1 MARFP
6 NHQRRASS
14 DKGGGG
20 PGPRYWLHN
29 LNYNHEVVPH
39 MLGVSP
45 DLIVFLLS
53 TSCKQQHVLFGV
65 FYWLTLFW
73 DGVFGSFITNTVILC
88 INLAQS
94 SPWKKS
100 TPPPVVANVR
110 YGQQLLL
117 TYRDP
122 HHSTI
127 KIALLTTIW
136 NSCLAQ
142 RRWWNQD
149 MAMRDNA
156 ALQNVTDIHLLE
168 YPIPPRP
175 RPSSSSHK
183 PTPGD
188 ISQTEQA
195 IIDPLVSKGPEK
207 F

>member
-1 MARFP
+1 MPGEKATCSKCCTILWSLSQCKHYSAREILSWGRRKHLQMARFP

-39 MLGVSP
+39 MLGASP
-45 DLIVFLLS
+45 DPIVFLLS
-53 TSCKQQHVLFGV
+53 TSCKQQHILFGV

-73 DGVFGSFITNTVILC
+73 DGVFGSFITNTVILW

-136 NSCLAQ
+136 NSCRHSA
-142 RRWWNQD
+142 
-149 MAMRDNA
+149 
-156 ALQNVTDIHLLE
+156 
-168 YPIPPRP
+168 
-175 RPSSSSHK
+175 
-183 PTPGD
+183 
-188 ISQTEQA
+188 
-195 IIDPLVSKGPEK
+195 
-207 F
+207 